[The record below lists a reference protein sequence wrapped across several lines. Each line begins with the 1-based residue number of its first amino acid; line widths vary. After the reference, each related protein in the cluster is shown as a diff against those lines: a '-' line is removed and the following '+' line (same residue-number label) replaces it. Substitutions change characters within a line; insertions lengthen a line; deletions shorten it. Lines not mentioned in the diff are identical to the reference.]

1 MEDHWLQE
9 IVPNSSNPTTSWF
22 LQRKSVKYCKIET
35 YLQLILCYFPLFF
48 CSFNMNKD
56 RISGLGN
63 ARTLH
68 NENSSRFVSNILLGQ
83 DENSNFYLI
92 LQGKYIEICFDFKG
106 DPTGGTITNCKFY
119 PNLCY
124 RIIY

>member
-1 MEDHWLQE
+1 
-9 IVPNSSNPTTSWF
+9 
-22 LQRKSVKYCKIET
+22 
-35 YLQLILCYFPLFF
+35 
-48 CSFNMNKD
+48 MNKD

-119 PNLCY
+119 LPKSMLSYYLLTGNLK
-124 RIIY
+124 IFAIS